1 LTVSIRQIIS
11 LVNNYRQAFDLAID
25 FFVFETIQTSTTNKG
40 IEMKNK
46 SKSNPAQLQKHL
58 QSYLNEM
65 ISVQH
70 PWLKDFKVIL
80 ENSIIGPLLFISFAN
95 TNKKD
100 LQVYCIEAV
109 IEQTEKFNNQLF
121 DEHIAPYI

>member
-1 LTVSIRQIIS
+1 
-11 LVNNYRQAFDLAID
+11 
-25 FFVFETIQTSTTNKG
+25 
-40 IEMKNK
+40 MKNK